1 MYIVDISSASGTY
14 HKVCETL
21 DEVRAF
27 AKANGKP
34 GDKLTILRNGDK
46 LENAR
51 VIIIEAFSA

>member
-1 MYIVDISSASGTY
+1 MYLVDISSASGTY

-21 DEVRAF
+21 EEVRAF

-46 LENAR
+46 LANAR
-51 VIIIEAFSA
+51 VIII